1 MLDERLREFDF
12 GEIEGKRFDDLEDKI
27 QKGLLLFDGFVAPGG
42 EAVDT
47 FRDRV
52 AGFFAGLTHGRHLVV
67 THGGVIRLLMREQG
81 SDLRIDPGGLVH
93 LSTTRSEG
101 WKPQL
106 TITESVGHG
115 D

>member
-12 GEIEGKRFDDLEDKI
+12 GEIEGSGSMISTTRS
-27 QKGLLLFDGFVAPGG
+27 KGLLLFDGFVAPGG